1 MDEYISASKYY
12 KQDTRVQNGTRP
24 QYQTYY
30 KEYICVVLYQPYFEN
45 IFPFTGNFNLATTD
59 DRPYGCHRWQDLF
72 SASVQVKIRNTVTYM
87 SQKNDLS
94 PTTS

>member
-45 IFPFTGNFNLATTD
+45 IFP
-59 DRPYGCHRWQDLF
+59 
-72 SASVQVKIRNTVTYM
+72 
-87 SQKNDLS
+87 
-94 PTTS
+94 

>member
-30 KEYICVVLYQPYFEN
+30 KEYICVLLYQPYFEN
-45 IFPFTGNFNLATTD
+45 RVVGSERIQNRRNISFDGCLEILTNNL
-59 DRPYGCHRWQDLF
+59 
-72 SASVQVKIRNTVTYM
+72 
-87 SQKNDLS
+87 LS
-94 PTTS
+94 ILCI

>member
-45 IFPFTGNFNLATTD
+45 IFPFQYVID
-59 DRPYGCHRWQDLF
+59 E
-72 SASVQVKIRNTVTYM
+72 KII
-87 SQKNDLS
+87 LIGI
-94 PTTS
+94 

>member
-12 KQDTRVQNGTRP
+12 KQDTRVQNGTRL

-45 IFPFTGNFNLATTD
+45 IFPFQYVID
-59 DRPYGCHRWQDLF
+59 E
-72 SASVQVKIRNTVTYM
+72 KII
-87 SQKNDLS
+87 LIGI
-94 PTTS
+94 